1 MYSEILDENLK
12 GCLMAREVTG
22 LCTQC
27 IPGDCFVWEWDK
39 KLNSYGSWS
48 YDLQRALVWNLV
60 LVFSEHL
67 EITYWPSGIAFSFCS
82 CFFWHWFYVPICPD
96 MKLNMNSLTLR
107 FSQHTVWQLRQ
118 MQLQAR
124 SDGWQ
129 VWPLP
134 AWIPFPHRGGMQVNV
149 FRTRDWTWICAGKW
163 EHFPRRDGQQASR
176 LPWWCPW
183 DLESTEC

>member
-1 MYSEILDENLK
+1 MRILRNVWWPERWLAFVHSIFLGTVLFEIIINYY
-12 GCLMAREVTG
+12 C
-22 LCTQC
+22 
-27 IPGDCFVWEWDK
+27 K
-39 KLNSYGSWS
+39 KLWS

-82 CFFWHWFYVPICPD
+82 SFFWHWFYVPICPD
-96 MKLNMNSLTLR
+96 VELNMNLLNLR

-134 AWIPFPHRGGMQVNV
+134 AWIPFPHRGRMQVNV
-149 FRTRDWTWICAGKW
+149 FRTRDGSWICTGNW
-163 EHFPRRDGQQASR
+163 EHFSRRDGQQASR

-183 DLESTEC
+183 GL